1 MFITQGKT
9 NWKFLFILAI
19 FAVFVGGIMVGA
31 FEIMRCPYFWPS
43 SWQKSDS
50 VLLKNLGKEFV
61 LGFGQTAV
69 IKSEDLKVQFSDVLA
84 DSRCP
89 SDVQCIWAGE
99 VKVSLSI
106 HKNDQK
112 NLGIYEFTSQAGILA
127 VQNIEGYSVKLVSVN
142 PYPIS
147 TKTIEKPEYNLTLLV
162 LREEEICKNQ
172 CGDGVCQEIVC
183 QAVGCPCSE
192 TKVSCPQDCGA
203 QASDKEKA
211 CVNSGGT
218 VTTSLC

>member
-9 NWKFLFILAI
+9 NVKYLFILTIIAI
-19 FAVFVGGIMVGA
+19 FVGGIMMGA
-31 FEIMRCPYFWPS
+31 FGLMRCSYWWPLF
-43 SWQKSDS
+43 WQKDDG
-50 VLLKNLGKEFV
+50 VFLKNLGEEFV

-69 IKSEDLKVQFSDVLA
+69 IENEDLKIQFLDVLE

-89 SDVQCIWAGE
+89 SDVQCIWAGQ

-112 NLGIYEFTSQAGILA
+112 NLGLYEFTSQAGSPV
-127 VQNIEGYSVKLVSVN
+127 VQNIEGYAVKLVSVL

-147 TKTIEKPEYNLTLLV
+147 TRTIEKSGYNLTLFV
-162 LREEEICKNQ
+162 SKEEGICKDQ

-183 QAVGCPCSE
+183 LAIGCPCAE
-192 TKVSCPQDCGA
+192 TKESCSQDC
-203 QASDKEKA
+203 Q
-211 CVNSGGT
+211 
-218 VTTSLC
+218 